1 MYDAHSNFGYSTVA
15 TAPSPADTGTTL
27 TVATGQ
33 GALFP
38 AAPFNCT
45 VWPTAVD
52 SVSTN
57 SEIIRIT
64 SKGSGD
70 DWTIVRTQESTSA
83 RTIIVGDQI
92 ANTTSAKVFTDIEA
106 AADAA
111 QSTATAAAAAAA
123 AITKTSIG
131 LGSVTNDAQ
140 TKAAIVPN
148 TVPSAGQVLVG
159 NAGGTAYAPVSISG
173 KVAITSA
180 GVASVSLASGDI
192 PNNAANTSGSAATV
206 TTNANLTGP
215 ITSVGNATTVSNDV
229 ALPGNPTTTTQT
241 AGDASTKLATTAF
254 VAAAVLQGQAKEA
267 VKYASVAAL
276 PSIVYANG
284 SSGVGATL
292 TGVALAAISL
302 DSSSPAV
309 ADRVLIKNQ
318 VSTFQNGI
326 YVVTATGSGA
336 AVFVLTRATDFDQSG
351 DIKTGA
357 SAYIT
362 SGSTLAGTTF
372 DVNSADNPVMGT
384 DAITFTQTAG
394 PGSVTSGNGIT
405 VTGASVAID
414 TSVTVDKTTAQTLT
428 NKTLT
433 APIIAT
439 ISNTGTLTLP
449 ASSDTLVGR
458 ATTDTLTNKTL
469 TSPTLTAPALGTIAS
484 GNLAAGTADGTN
496 AIGFLGVPQNS
507 KSAAYTTV
515 LADAGKHLYH
525 PGADTTARTWTI
537 DSNANVAY
545 PIGTAITFI
554 NDTSGGVITIAITS
568 DTLVLAGA
576 GSTGSRSL
584 AANGIATAVKMTST
598 RWMIN
603 GTGLT

>member
-1 MYDAHSNFGYSTVA
+1 MSYDAHSNFGYSTVA
-15 TAPSPADTGTTL
+15 TAPSPATSGTTL

-57 SEIIRIT
+57 SEIIRVT

-92 ANTTSAKVFTDIEA
+92 ANTTSVKVFTDIEA
-106 AADAA
+106 AAD
-111 QSTATAAAAAAA
+111 AAAAAAA

-131 LGSVTNDAQ
+131 LGNVTNDAQ

-148 TVPSAGQVLVG
+148 TAPSAGQVLVG
-159 NAGGTAYAPVSISG
+159 NAGGTAYAPVSLSG
-173 KVAITSA
+173 KVTITSA

-192 PNNAANTSGSAATV
+192 PNNAANTSGNAATV
-206 TTNANLTGP
+206 TTNANLTGDV
-215 ITSVGNATTVSNDV
+215 TSVGNAATLAAGSASVLNSGTLPTGRMPALTGDVTTSAGAVATTIKTDV
-229 ALPGNPTTTTQT
+229 ALAGNPTTTTQT
-241 AGDASTKLATTAF
+241 AGDSSTKLATTAF
-254 VAAAVLQGQAKEA
+254 VATAVLQGPAKEA

-318 VSTFQNGI
+318 ASTFQNGI
-326 YVVTATGSGA
+326 YVVTATGSGI

-357 SAYIT
+357 STYIT

-372 DVNSADNPVMGT
+372 DVNSADSPVMGT

-433 APIIAT
+433 
-439 ISNTGTLTLP
+439 
-449 ASSDTLVGR
+449 
-458 ATTDTLTNKTL
+458 
-469 TSPTLTAPALGTIAS
+469 SPTFTAPALGAIAS

-496 AIGFLGVPQNS
+496 AIGFLGIPQNS
-507 KSAAYTTV
+507 KSANYTIV
-515 LADAGKHLYH
+515 AADNGKHIYH
-525 PGADTTARTWTI
+525 PSADTTARTITI
-537 DSNANVAY
+537 DSNANLAL
-545 PIGTAITFI
+545 GLGFTFTI
-554 NDTSGGVITIAITS
+554 VNDSSAGVLTIAITS

-576 GSTGSRSL
+576 GTTGARTL
-584 AANGIATAVKMTST
+584 AANGIATAIKMTST
-598 RWMIN
+598 RWQIN